1 MSLHAVALPAA
12 RFVATAAAAV
22 LLAIVLAWWG
32 WQGFGPRTA
41 SVVPATPKDPAATI
55 LASGLWQGSA
65 VAPAPDAPPA
75 EATTLSGDARL
86 VGVIAEREGRGYAL
100 FRLPTGP
107 RLVAVGE
114 EIAQGATLVAV
125 QADAVTIREGAR
137 ERRVDLRVVAAA
149 KPAPAL
155 ATAPP
160 VASRRSAACTPPAGF
175 RGAVLRLNAELFQ
188 GIIAKPEAWTALLA
202 SDRTGL
208 VVRGDS
214 GFSAMLAMR
223 KGDRLMQANG
233 IALTAPDDVVTAV
246 LRPLVGQQAVRVT
259 GARNGQPREWLL
271 LNAGSCPP

>member
-1 MSLHAVALPAA
+1 MTARPLALTVA
-12 RFVATAAAAV
+12 RFVATAAAVV
-22 LLAIVLAWWG
+22 LLAIVLAGWG
-32 WQGFGPRTA
+32 WQWFGPRTTR
-41 SVVPATPKDPAATI
+41 VLPAAPKDPVATI
-55 LASGLWQGSA
+55 LASGVWQGLEP
-65 VAPAPDAPPA
+65 VATR
-75 EATTLSGDARL
+75 EATTPETTTLTGDARL
-86 VGVIAEREGRGYAL
+86 IGIIAERDGRGHAL
-100 FRLPTGP
+100 FRLPTGA

-125 QADAVTIREGAR
+125 HADAVTIREGGR
-137 ERRVDLRVVAAA
+137 ERRVDLRAAAVA
-149 KPAPAL
+149 KPAAV
-155 ATAPP
+155 AAVAPP
-160 VASRRSAACTPPAGF
+160 GASRRSAACTPPAGF

-223 KGDRLMQANG
+223 KGDRLAQANG
-233 IALTAPDDVVTAV
+233 IALTTPDDVVTAV
-246 LRPLVGQQAVRVT
+246 LRPLVAQQAVRVT